1 MVTFINIKNK
11 TMQKLMTNSRIT
23 ETDAVAARIGGA
35 YEKSGPESDTRLN
48 EMITDLREKRARLLE
63 AIKRAKAESDL
74 EEKDEVRDNGL
85 RSLVYLVQGFT
96 HHPDPAVKAAAVKVD
111 DVLDRYGLSV
121 TDESYSTE
129 SSLINSLLTDLAKPN
144 MQEAIA
150 ALSGCAELIAAL
162 RAAQDDFEQA
172 RIAYE
177 AEKAQEGTEANATT
191 LKKDVTDI
199 INNRIVVYLNAM
211 MLVDDAAYG
220 AFGRTVAEII
230 DENNEMVKR
239 RRKKPEPVA

>member
-1 MVTFINIKNK
+1 M
-11 TMQKLMTNSRIT
+11 
-23 ETDAVAARIGGA
+23 
-35 YEKSGPESDTRLN
+35 
-48 EMITDLREKRARLLE
+48 
-63 AIKRAKAESDL
+63 
-74 EEKDEVRDNGL
+74 
-85 RSLVYLVQGFT
+85 
-96 HHPDPAVKAAAVKVD
+96 
-111 DVLDRYGLSV
+111 
-121 TDESYSTE
+121 
-129 SSLINSLLTDLAKPN
+129 AKPN
-144 MQEAIA
+144 LQEAIA

-239 RRKKPEPVA
+239 RRKKPEPAA

>member
-1 MVTFINIKNK
+1 MNRLISNC
-11 TMQKLMTNSRIT
+11 RIT

-35 YEKSGPESDTRLN
+35 YEHTGPESDTRLN
-48 EMITDLREKRARLLE
+48 EMITTLREKRARLLE

-96 HHPDPAVKAAAVKVD
+96 HHPDPAVKAAALKVD

-121 TDESYSTE
+121 TNESYSTE
-129 SSLINSLLTDLAKPN
+129 SSLINSLLADLSKAK
-144 MQEAIA
+144 MQEPVA
-150 ALSGCAELIAAL
+150 ALSGCTELIAVL
-162 RAAQDDFEQA
+162 HTAQEAFEQA

-177 AEKAQEGTEANATT
+177 EEKAQEGAEANATT
-191 LKKDVTDI
+191 LKKEVIDV
-199 INNRIVVYLNAM
+199 INNRLMVYLDAM
-211 MLVDDAAYG
+211 MLVDETTYG

-230 DENNEMVKR
+230 DETNEMVKK
-239 RRKKPEPVA
+239 RRKKPEPAE

>member
-1 MVTFINIKNK
+1 MNK
-11 TMQKLMTNSRIT
+11 LISNCRTT

-48 EMITDLREKRARLLE
+48 EMITDLREKRVLLME

-121 TDESYSTE
+121 TKESYSTE
-129 SSLINSLLTDLAKPN
+129 SALINSLLADLSKPN
-144 MQEAIA
+144 MQEPVA

-162 RAAQDDFEQA
+162 QTAQEAFEQT

-177 AEKAQEGTEANATT
+177 EEKAQKGTETNATT
-191 LKKDVTDI
+191 LKKEVIDV
-199 INNRIVVYLNAM
+199 INNQLVVYLDAM
-211 MLVDDAAYG
+211 MLVDEATYG
-220 AFGRTVAEII
+220 AFVRTVAEII
-230 DENNEMVKR
+230 DATNEMVKR
-239 RRKKPEPVA
+239 RRKKPEPAE